1 MEKTEFESRLNN
13 IREDIDAVDEAIC
26 NMFAVRMSLIEL
38 IARLKKE
45 HGVTEMSESRQHEI
59 YDKLKDA
66 AIRSGV
72 SASMMRRIYDLVFN
86 YSIMRQNIII
96 YESSNE
102 V

>member
-1 MEKTEFESRLNN
+1 MKKTEFESRLND
-13 IREDIDAVDEAIC
+13 IRKDIDDVDEAIC
-26 NMFAVRMSLIEL
+26 NMFAVRMSLVEV

-45 HGVTEMSESRQHEI
+45 QGVTEMSESRQHEI
-59 YDKLKDA
+59 YDKLKNA
-66 AIRSGV
+66 AIKSGI
-72 SASMMRRIYDLVFN
+72 SASMMRRIYDIVFN